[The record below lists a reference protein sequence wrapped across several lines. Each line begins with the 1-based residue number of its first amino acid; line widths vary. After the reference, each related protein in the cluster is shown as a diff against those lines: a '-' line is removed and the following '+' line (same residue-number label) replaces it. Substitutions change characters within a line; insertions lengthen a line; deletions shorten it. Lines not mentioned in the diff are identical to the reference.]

1 VILYRMLATVLALGL
16 VAVSAA
22 PGPDDSRAAGL
33 LRRDDVTPIA
43 DLVNGAP
50 AGEAPRFSDRVG
62 GFTVRS
68 EGRWLEIRG
77 TFPRAS
83 VWRFDL
89 VSRDGSFD
97 MRRLYAPIGRVGYP
111 DPHSIHARRLAAL
124 LGPEKAR
131 THTGPWEIVNG
142 EWRVPTARVALDG
155 EHVYTS
161 WFDLPDL
168 DDQAAGRVAAS
179 FALEI
184 ETPGEHVVRISFDD
198 FVRHTRWRPT
208 RKKKTPPPPSTVPN
222 PMRPADLASIAIGED
237 ERVRALEDVPLRP
250 ELVGRH
256 PRLPEVVLTRDRPPR
271 LDPKTLPRLIENLDP
286 DRGALWEY
294 SDDAESMASGNDMDA
309 GMKGLQTCRLYDRI
323 VSSLSA
329 EQRRELDRVFHERF
343 SGIYRYFVFQRN
355 WNATG
360 YAQNHSSKAVWA
372 LLAPGIVGDGPDA
385 RKWRNWAVMVCR
397 KRVELLGRDGGH
409 EYQNESL
416 DYGQRF
422 WGASRTMILHACGV
436 DLAPGPVLRERGVVP
451 APQRSPVSPRPPGA
465 HPHGQREAAARR
477 LRAPRG
483 DATGERLDEPPLR
496 RLRPGVL
503 PAGLVGRGAAAPA
516 DGGIRVREGGDAAC
530 APLQL
535 GPRPGEPRID
545 RRLARRANPL
555 LNEPGLSRTYRK
567 GAGNHNCVL
576 VNDTDQW
583 GGGQVWHPRLDLSQM
598 GRIAFF
604 ADGRLLDVARAELAS
619 AYPPEARVRELTR
632 IVLHMAP
639 DHYLV
644 FDRLVTDG
652 PGKGE
657 WRFHTPI
664 VERLEG
670 AASFRVFA
678 ARRKPGRGHRTLE
691 EAYEKIPDVRA
702 EIAFLA
708 PAVKAEI
715 GASEIVFRRSPVD
728 RPIRRLRVVQES
740 RGPLTLL
747 TAIARRLA
755 LRPAGPGAFAGR
767 QGGRSWIVLVGP
779 GSSGGLASDGHL
791 TVLARDEKSGRAEV
805 YRFGGGSV
813 RLDGRELPGGGA
825 DRVVVLVGDRVEAE
839 IPVR

>member
-256 PRLPEVVLTRDRPPR
+256 PRLPEVVLTRDRPPASIR
-271 LDPKTLPRLIENLDP
+271 RRS
-286 DRGALWEY
+286 RG
-294 SDDAESMASGNDMDA
+294 S
-309 GMKGLQTCRLYDRI
+309 
-323 VSSLSA
+323 
-329 EQRRELDRVFHERF
+329 
-343 SGIYRYFVFQRN
+343 
-355 WNATG
+355 
-360 YAQNHSSKAVWA
+360 
-372 LLAPGIVGDGPDA
+372 
-385 RKWRNWAVMVCR
+385 
-397 KRVELLGRDGGH
+397 
-409 EYQNESL
+409 
-416 DYGQRF
+416 
-422 WGASRTMILHACGV
+422 SRTSI
-436 DLAPGPVLRERGVVP
+436 
-451 APQRSPVSPRPPGA
+451 
-465 HPHGQREAAARR
+465 
-477 LRAPRG
+477 
-483 DATGERLDEPPLR
+483 
-496 RLRPGVL
+496 
-503 PAGLVGRGAAAPA
+503 
-516 DGGIRVREGGDAAC
+516 
-530 APLQL
+530 
-535 GPRPGEPRID
+535 
-545 RRLARRANPL
+545 
-555 LNEPGLSRTYRK
+555 
-567 GAGNHNCVL
+567 
-576 VNDTDQW
+576 
-583 GGGQVWHPRLDLSQM
+583 
-598 GRIAFF
+598 
-604 ADGRLLDVARAELAS
+604 
-619 AYPPEARVRELTR
+619 
-632 IVLHMAP
+632 
-639 DHYLV
+639 
-644 FDRLVTDG
+644 
-652 PGKGE
+652 
-657 WRFHTPI
+657 PI
-664 VERLEG
+664 
-670 AASFRVFA
+670 
-678 ARRKPGRGHRTLE
+678 
-691 EAYEKIPDVRA
+691 
-702 EIAFLA
+702 
-708 PAVKAEI
+708 
-715 GASEIVFRRSPVD
+715 
-728 RPIRRLRVVQES
+728 
-740 RGPLTLL
+740 
-747 TAIARRLA
+747 
-755 LRPAGPGAFAGR
+755 
-767 QGGRSWIVLVGP
+767 GGRS
-779 GSSGGLASDGHL
+779 GSTPTTRSPWP
-791 TVLARDEKSGRAEV
+791 RATTWT
-805 YRFGGGSV
+805 
-813 RLDGRELPGGGA
+813 PA
-825 DRVVVLVGDRVEAE
+825 
-839 IPVR
+839 

>member
-436 DLAPGPVLRERGVVP
+436 DLARGPYFENEASYLLHNAPRFPPDRQVPILTDSGKLRPADFVLPEAMRPENVSTSRHFDDCDQVFFRQDWSDAALRLRLTAGSVFGKEGTPRALRYNWAHVPVNRGSIAVWH
-451 APQRSPVSPRPPGA
+451 GA
-465 HPHGQREAAARR
+465 H
-477 LRAPRG
+477 
-483 DATGERLDEPPLR
+483 
-496 RLRPGVL
+496 
-503 PAGLVGRGAAAPA
+503 
-516 DGGIRVREGGDAAC
+516 
-530 APLQL
+530 
-535 GPRPGEPRID
+535 
-545 RRLARRANPL
+545 PL